1 MKAAR
6 LKAALKETS
15 EEIITRRTL
24 LWLLITNLAVLAPL
38 AGKITLGTLGICAI
52 CFVWRLGIYLGKVA
66 RPPRVLVTV
75 LAIAAALTLALVSRE
90 LGLLNALVNL
100 LILGYSLKYIEMR
113 SRRDV
118 KAVVLVGYFLIAL
131 TFIDHQQMLDTL
143 QLSLVAALNTCVLAS
158 LYHEQASFNR
168 QIKLT
173 LVLLAQSLPL
183 ALLLF
188 VVLPRFSPLWMVP
201 QMKSSTTGLSDEL
214 SFGDISRLTKSNEL
228 AFRASFKGQIPA
240 PEDRYWRALV
250 LEEYDGKR
258 WQQSRGIKALQ
269 QDSFIMNRRPEPGA
283 PKGPFIDYSIIAE
296 PSGQHWLFGLDL
308 AYSID
313 PRLVNLPDFR
323 LYAIRPVEQ
332 RLQYRVMSY
341 PDAPLD
347 NRLRAPLRQLNL
359 SLPDEINPRSRKLA
373 ADFARR
379 YPQAEQRLTAMMQYF
394 NSQPF
399 FYTLTPP
406 PVGPQ
411 QLDDFLFENR
421 AGFCV
426 HYASAFTFMARA
438 TGLPA
443 RIVTGYQGGEYN
455 PQAGYLSVYQY
466 MAHAWSEVY
475 LEGKGWVRYD
485 PTAMIAPERIE
496 QGFDSLFSPEESY
509 LSELPFAGVRTSDW
523 YNSLRLRL
531 ASLDYYWSVWV
542 LGFDNAR
549 QQEVLSKLLGEVSIG
564 RLAALVLGVMALTFI
579 VILFTTGLLRL
590 KRGPDSINRHYLKVC
605 RQAARLGLPRPASLG
620 PVDYAAA
627 LAARWPALTE
637 EIESW
642 TSLYIQLKYQDASK
656 ESAIYKRRFIRQ
668 SRALWFKLLK
678 QDLQPDKSST

>member
-1 MKAAR
+1 MWLELDSKLTGDELEQRLGELSYQVNQLAHSGQTWGLKLAGRTIAPSQANLSVRNASKPWRSIQVR
-6 LKAALKETS
+6 LKVPADESRSLESRAQGDLGGDHHPPHLALAADHQS
-15 EEIITRRTL
+15 GS
-24 LWLLITNLAVLAPL
+24 
-38 AGKITLGTLGICAI
+38 AGAACRQNHPGNLGICAI

-131 TFIDHQQMLDTL
+131 TFIDHQQMLDAL

-308 AYSID
+308 AYSMD

-394 NSQPF
+394 NNQPF

-443 RIVTGYQGGEYN
+443 RIVTGYQAAN
-455 PQAGYLSVYQY
+455 TTRRPVISACINI
-466 MAHAWSEVY
+466 W
-475 LEGKGWVRYD
+475 
-485 PTAMIAPERIE
+485 PTP
-496 QGFDSLFSPEESY
+496 
-509 LSELPFAGVRTSDW
+509 GVKSI
-523 YNSLRLRL
+523 
-531 ASLDYYWSVWV
+531 
-542 LGFDNAR
+542 
-549 QQEVLSKLLGEVSIG
+549 SK
-564 RLAALVLGVMALTFI
+564 
-579 VILFTTGLLRL
+579 
-590 KRGPDSINRHYLKVC
+590 
-605 RQAARLGLPRPASLG
+605 QRLGTLRPHRHDS
-620 PVDYAAA
+620 
-627 LAARWPALTE
+627 ARTN
-637 EIESW
+637 
-642 TSLYIQLKYQDASK
+642 
-656 ESAIYKRRFIRQ
+656 
-668 SRALWFKLLK
+668 
-678 QDLQPDKSST
+678 